1 MSKPKPT
8 QEQLL
13 ILGDTLR
20 RAREANGFT
29 LEKLAE
35 LIDCS
40 ARWLQKLETGKS
52 NPHWLTLLQL
62 SGMPGIDV
70 QALIQALGLGA
81 SAFSW

>member
-40 ARWLQKLETGKS
+40 SRWLQKLETGKS
-52 NPHWLTLLQL
+52 NPHWPVSYTHL
-62 SGMPGIDV
+62 DV
-70 QALIQALGLGA
+70 YKRQPH
-81 SAFSW
+81 SCRCR